1 MGKCVPTADA
11 VPVPGSPVE
20 AGDDRLAEIRRLHF
34 YSSFAWSVEHLTAF
48 LGLTPAQ
55 LSFNPFFA
63 PRDSEAI
70 AGWGIKPRSRYAMRA
85 AARRGL
91 PYVALEE
98 GFLRSV
104 GFGQQNVEPL
114 SVIVD
119 PVGIYYDSTRCS
131 WLERLLEE
139 GALDDPV
146 LLARAEAAIA
156 MLRAEKLTKFNTAP
170 TVDEREL
177 YSGLGDDFIL
187 IIDQTFN
194 DESVLRS
201 GAGPDPFTT
210 MLRQAR
216 LDHPDRR
223 IVIKSHTT
231 VLNTPGP
238 GYFATHDASGGRV
251 TVFDRDINPWQL
263 LERCH
268 AVYTVSSQL
277 GFEALMAGKPVTCFG
292 LPFYAGWGL
301 TRDRVACPRRWRRRS
316 LAQVFAAAY
325 LLYPTYVDPYLGQ
338 RCDFERAAEILLF
351 LRARNETN
359 RVATSLVGL
368 TRHELRTASRLYRRV
383 GGQLT
388 MTRRRGDGTTA
399 RPQETSRRILLGERH
414 AAGRPESGDEDR
426 QGTVQ
431 HLAQPFA
438 ARLLTPHIS
447 GGCLGFRRTPV
458 DEARLGD
465 AAWRTHLATMT
476 CGAEDRRRA
485 QQLIA
490 ALRRLEHHLGKG
502 WHDETQQVPEVPPVL
517 AVIEAEEWRQRETVL
532 DVLSHL
538 FECGRSHDGALRQV
552 VVASPHGAKLK
563 SLLRENAHRPEGGLT
578 HVPLDAVPALVAR
591 AAELH
596 VVASPLGI
604 LGLVHGKN
612 VVVHGRPIYAGWGL
626 TEDRR
631 QAPASE
637 RELSLEELIAGLFL
651 HAHDY
656 LDPRSGYPGELP
668 WILARAGGKRAPR
681 LRFQLDS
688 RKALKIDYAL
698 GKLYS
703 LNRLWPAGRG

>member
-1 MGKCVPTADA
+1 VPTAEA
-11 VPVPGSPVE
+11 APVSGSPVE
-20 AGDDRLAEIRRLHF
+20 AKDDRLAEIRRLHF

-48 LGLTPAQ
+48 LGLKPED
-55 LSFNPFFA
+55 LSFNPFSA

-70 AGWGIKPRSRYAMRA
+70 AGWGIKPRSRYAMQA

-104 GFGQQNVEPL
+104 GFGQQYVEPL
-114 SVIVD
+114 SIIVD
-119 PVGIYYDSTRCS
+119 PVGIYYDSTRSS

-139 GALDDPV
+139 EVLDDPV

-170 TVDEREL
+170 TVDETEL

-187 IIDQTFN
+187 VVDQTFN

-231 VLNTPGP
+231 VLNTAGP
-238 GYFATHDASGGRV
+238 GYFAAPDASDGRV

-301 TRDRVACPRRWRRRS
+301 TRDRVACPRRGRRRS
-316 LAQVFAAAY
+316 LAQIFTAAY
-325 LLYPTYVDPYLGQ
+325 LLYPTYVDPYLGR

-368 TRHELRTASRLYRRV
+368 RRHELRAASRLYRQA
-383 GGQLT
+383 GGHLT
-388 MTRRRGDGTTA
+388 VTRRRGNGTAT
-399 RPQETSRRILLGERH
+399 RPQGTSHRVLLGERH
-414 AAGRPESGDEDR
+414 AADLPENGAENR
-426 QGTVQ
+426 QAAFQV
-431 HLAQPFA
+431 LAQPFA
-438 ARLLTPHIS
+438 ERLLAPWMS
-447 GGCLGFRRTPV
+447 GRCLGFRRTPV
-458 DEARLGD
+458 DEAQLGD
-465 AAWRTHLATMT
+465 AAWRARLTTMT

-485 QQLIA
+485 RQLIA
-490 ALRRLEHHLGKG
+490 ALRGLEHHLGEG
-502 WHDETQQVPEVPPVL
+502 RHGETPRVPEVPIIL
-517 AVIEAEEWRQRETVL
+517 AVIEADEWRQRETVL
-532 DVLSHL
+532 GMLAHL
-538 FECGRSHDGALRQV
+538 LECSTSQDGAHRQV

-563 SLLRENAHRPEGGLT
+563 AILRECACRPGDGLT
-578 HVPLDAVPALVAR
+578 HVPLDAAPALVAR

-596 VVASPLGI
+596 VVDSPLGV

-612 VVVHGRPIYAGWGL
+612 VVVHGWPIYAGFGL

-631 QAPASE
+631 KALASE

-656 LDPRSGYPGELP
+656 LDPRSGYPGELA
-668 WILARAGGKRAPR
+668 WILAPAGRDRAPR

-688 RKALKIDYAL
+688 RTAVKIDYTL
-698 GKLYS
+698 GKVYS
-703 LNRLWPAGRG
+703 LPRLWPAGRG